1 MYANISNVSKHHD
14 HINISCCIVNLSV
27 NFLLAQYLLSYQ
39 GIQKI
44 LKNIRYNTYVSGFR
58 ENRRDVEAIL
68 PESSYEKKE
77 SVLHA

>member
-39 GIQKI
+39 GIENFEKYTI
-44 LKNIRYNTYVSGFR
+44 YTYVSGFR